1 MGMIWGVCDNANV
14 FFCILKIFSKSWFD
28 EKLVI
33 IGQYRVDGSELMINI
48 CRVMR
53 VLGGSACL
61 ALFMQKMDFYIFEM
75 QDYLA
80 LLFRGFLN
88 KML

>member
-1 MGMIWGVCDNANV
+1 
-14 FFCILKIFSKSWFD
+14 
-28 EKLVI
+28 
-33 IGQYRVDGSELMINI
+33 MINI